1 MIGEIE
7 AYDDSNEDYRAEQR
21 WMTAYGQWLDR
32 DADALEALLRDDAQ
46 KIPAWMRDFL
56 ADLAAGKVS
65 RGKGGRPA
73 ERDGWVERAIVAEV
87 FAEWDKAAKD
97 EACATVADRRGVNA
111 DVIRGVVDKLQRIGI
126 TRDKW
131 IAWGQPDWRNR

>member
-1 MIGEIE
+1 MDEEIK
-7 AYDDSNEDYRAEQR
+7 AVDIDAGYWMDRR
-21 WMTAYGQWLDR
+21 WGASYGQWLDG
-32 DADALEALLRDDAQ
+32 DTSAMEALLRDPAQ
-46 KIPAWMRDFL
+46 EIPAWVRDFL
-56 ADLAAGKVS
+56 ADLAAGMVS

-111 DVIRGVVDKLQRIGI
+111 DVIRGVVDKLRRKGI

-131 IAWGQPDWRNR
+131 IAWGRPDWRNR